1 MATGA
6 PVLDLSTTGVEWRPL
21 TAPADGGL
29 AVDGILPR
37 VLATPHD
44 ADQLAGLLRYA
55 SERRLG
61 VIPRGAG
68 TKMALGRPPER
79 ADVLLSMERLNQIV
93 EYEAQDLTATVQ
105 AGCTLASLQAELGR
119 ARQYLP
125 INPPHAAR
133 GTIGGMIATNAS
145 GPWRLGHGG
154 LRDMVIGTRA
164 VLPDGTVA
172 RAGGKVVKNVAG
184 YDLNKLYIGSLGT
197 LAVLLEVTFKLT
209 PQPRSETTVLAG
221 FGTAEA
227 AVAVVARL
235 ARSPLM
241 PRAGVLLDPVTAH
254 ALSGGAPPGSFLLLI
269 AYAGFPPVLRR
280 QEAETA
286 QFCREAQARTIDV
299 LPAQPSQAL
308 WEAVAEFPAE
318 ARDVVAKASVPPGR
332 VPAALAAVADAGR
345 SLGLAPAVA
354 AQVASGILYV
364 RLPAGLEAPAAARAL
379 GRLREACLQLEGS
392 LVLWSAGPE
401 LKRALDPWGA
411 PTGPIGVMRKLKGRF
426 DPQGILNPGR
436 YVEGI

>member
-6 PVLDLSTTGVEWRPL
+6 AVLDLSATGVEWRPL
-21 TAPADGGL
+21 AAPADGGL

-37 VLATPHD
+37 VLATPRD
-44 ADQLAGLLRYA
+44 AEQLAALLRFA

-93 EYEAQDLTATVQ
+93 EYQAQDLTATVQ
-105 AGCTLASLQAELGR
+105 AGCPLTSLQAELGR
-119 ARQYLP
+119 AGQYLP

-133 GTIGGMIATNAS
+133 GTIGGMIATNAG

-197 LAVLLEVTFKLT
+197 LAVMLEVTFKLT
-209 PQPRSETTVLAG
+209 PRPKSETTVLAG
-221 FGTAEA
+221 FASAEA
-227 AVAVVARL
+227 AVEVVARL

-254 ALSGGAPPGSFLLLI
+254 TLSGVPPGSFLLLI
-269 AYAGFPPVLRR
+269 AYAGLSPVLRR
-280 QEAETA
+280 QEAETE
-286 QFCREAQARTIDV
+286 QFCREAQARSIDV
-299 LPAQPSQAL
+299 LAAQPSQAL
-308 WEAVAEFPAE
+308 WEAVAEFPADPP
-318 ARDVVAKASVPPGR
+318 DVVAKVSVPPGR
-332 VPAALAAVADAGR
+332 VLGALAAVAEAGR
-345 SLGLAPAVA
+345 SLQLAPAVA

-364 RLPAGLEAPAAARAL
+364 RLPAGLETAAAAGAL
-379 GRLREACLQLEGS
+379 GRLREACAQLGGT
-392 LVLWSAGPE
+392 LVLWSAGPG
-401 LKRALDPWGA
+401 LKRALDPWGP
-411 PTGPIGVMRKLKGRF
+411 PTGPIGLMRKLKAEF